1 MTTSV
6 YPNFPAA
13 GRPMELLG
21 LQGPYIGLAAAAFL
35 ADFLFFVIIYCIGVA
50 PWLCILLP
58 LGLGTAGWATSMA
71 LSKRFGQNGLTKQ
84 LAARG
89 LPKGIRL
96 DNRQT
101 FLNLIKK

>member
-1 MTTSV
+1 
-6 YPNFPAA
+6 
-13 GRPMELLG
+13 MELLG

-35 ADFLFFVIIYCIGVA
+35 ADFLFFVIVYCVGVA
-50 PWLCILLP
+50 PWLCILLA
-58 LGLGTAGWATSMA
+58 LGLGTASWTTAMA
-71 LSKRFGQNGLTKQ
+71 FSRRFGTHGLTKQ

-96 DNRQT
+96 ESRQS